1 MEANLVRLSKF
12 ISLVLRHN
20 PDKIGLTLDE
30 NGWASVDEL
39 LFRAAT
45 KAGQHFD
52 RSTLEQVVAQNDKKR
67 FAFSADGQK
76 IRASQGHSIAVD
88 LALQPVSPPDVLY
101 HGTAIRFQQSIL
113 EKGLIPG
120 SRNHVHLSADVQTA
134 SMVGKRHG
142 KLLIFTVKTREMEQ
156 DGFLFYL
163 SENKVWLTEHV
174 PTNYLVIYS
183 ASEPAVG
190 G

>member
-1 MEANLVRLSKF
+1 MEANLVRISKF

-20 PDKIGLTLDE
+20 PSTIGLTLDE

-39 LFRAAT
+39 LSKSAR
-45 KAGQHFD
+45 AGQHFD
-52 RSTLEQVVAQNDKKR
+52 RPTLEQVVAQNDKKR

-101 HGTAIRFQQSIL
+101 HGTAMRFKESIL

-134 SMVGKRHG
+134 SIVGKRHG
-142 KLLIFTVKTREMEQ
+142 KLLIFIVETRKMEQ
-156 DGFLFYL
+156 GGFLFYL

-174 PTNYLVIYS
+174 PPQYLAIYP
-183 ASEPAVG
+183 ASDTAAG